1 MSLLGLFDIGKS
13 ALFASQTALS
23 VTSHNIANVNVPGY
37 SRQEVILSI
46 SSPVPMKNGYLGTG
60 VTAAGIR
67 RYYDGFIQSQL
78 LGQYQNHGRS
88 LTLNLI
94 LSQVEAIFN
103 ETQDTGLLKLLT
115 DYFNA
120 WQEVATNPEELP
132 QRMTLLQKS
141 NVLVSTA
148 QRIERGILDILKHT
162 NEEINDAANRINS
175 LASDIASLNEKI
187 SQIETGS
194 NSIKANDLRDQRNNL
209 LNELSKL
216 TNFASYETEDG
227 SINITM
233 GMRSL
238 VYGKTANTLSTRI
251 NLDGSND
258 LYIDGINITSQINKG
273 ALGGLIAVRGEIESS
288 YLQGIRRLIASI
300 TKAVNLLH
308 RAGYGLD
315 ASTGNN
321 FFNPLQISMSDNSA
335 GADITASI
343 TNESLLTLDEYNIS
357 FDAASNYYV
366 YNRQTGALVTSGAY
380 VSGAPISFEGI
391 TATITGGITANDSFS
406 VSPLTD
412 AVRNFSVAVSDTQKI
427 AASSTNTGLPGNNV
441 IALQIA
447 RLTETVMSDIN
458 NSTFTDYFRGFVSN
472 IGTMSRASS
481 DSLTFDANLLAEINS
496 RRESVSGVSLD
507 EEAAN
512 LIRFQRS
519 FEAAAKMI
527 NVADELME
535 VILKL

>member
-23 VTSHNIANVNVPGY
+23 VTSHNIANVNTPGY

-46 SSPVPMKNGYLGTG
+46 SSPVSLKNGYLGTG
-60 VTAAGIR
+60 VKSTGIR

-88 LTLNLI
+88 LTLNQI
-94 LSQVEAIFN
+94 LSQIEALFN
-103 ETQDTGLLKLLT
+103 ETQDTGLSKLIA

-132 QRMTLLQKS
+132 QRMALLQKS

-162 NEEINDAANRINS
+162 NEEIADITNRINS
-175 LASDIASLNEKI
+175 LASAIASLNEKI
-187 SQIETGS
+187 SQIETS
-194 NSIKANDLRDQRNNL
+194 TNSIKANDLRDQRGHL

-216 TNFASYETEDG
+216 TNFSSYETDDG
-227 SINITM
+227 AINITM
-233 GMRSL
+233 GMRNL
-238 VYGKTANTLSTRI
+238 VYGRTANTLSNRI

-258 LYIDGINITSQINKG
+258 LYVDNINITSQINKG
-273 ALGGLIAVRGEIESS
+273 SLGGLIAARGEIESDP
-288 YLQGIRRLIASI
+288 LHGIRRLAASI

-308 RAGYGLD
+308 RTGYGLD
-315 ASTGNN
+315 ASTGND
-321 FFNPLQISMSDNSA
+321 FFNPIQLSTSDNSA

-343 TNESLLTLDEYNIS
+343 TNESLLTLDEYSIT
-357 FDAASNYYV
+357 FDAANNYYV
-366 YNRQTGALVTSGAY
+366 YNRQTGALVTTGAY
-380 VSGAPISFEGI
+380 VSGSPISFEGI
-391 TATITGGITANDSFS
+391 TTTIAGPITANDSFS

-412 AVRNFSVAVSDTQKI
+412 AVRNFGVAVSDTQKI
-427 AASSTNTGLPGNNV
+427 AASSTNAGLPGNNI

-447 RLTETVMSDIN
+447 QLTETAISDISG
-458 NSTFTDYFRGFVSN
+458 STFTGYYRGLVSY
-472 IGTMSRASS
+472 IGTISRASS
-481 DSLTFDANLLAEINS
+481 DSLSFDANLVAEINN